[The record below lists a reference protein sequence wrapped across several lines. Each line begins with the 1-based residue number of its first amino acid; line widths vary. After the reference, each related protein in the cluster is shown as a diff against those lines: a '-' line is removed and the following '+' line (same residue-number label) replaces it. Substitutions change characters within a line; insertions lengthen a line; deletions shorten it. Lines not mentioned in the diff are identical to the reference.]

1 MNKIKLLL
9 FAILVLFIPTKVFA
23 EEVYKDNI
31 YDIVGEEKTNTVT
44 IYFFHQETCPHC
56 KKENI
61 FLDELQKKYKNDVI
75 IKRYEV
81 SKSKENSD
89 YLVKAKEKMD
99 VDTSGVPFTVM
110 GDKVYI
116 GYTDTIGTSIEKN
129 LKTYIDALKKGNQ
142 KEENK
147 KEEQDDKIIKIFGKE
162 INLSKASL
170 PIVAIVLGF
179 IDGFNPCA
187 MWVLLFLINML
198 FNMKDRKK
206 MWLLGFTFLF
216 TSAFVYFLAMLGI
229 SIVLSFTQT
238 IWIRRIIAVV
248 AIVGGIVNLRS
259 YVNTPKDGCAV
270 VDEKK
275 RKNYFSRIKKFTT
288 EQNLFLALI
297 GVVLLA
303 GSVNLVELAC
313 SAGWPMIFTT
323 ILDLN
328 NVSLLAKIIYMLIYI
343 VFYLID
349 DLVVFVL
356 AMITLKVT
364 GVTTKYN
371 RLNHLVGGI
380 IMIIIGLLLIFKPE
394 ILMLNF

>member
-9 FAILVLFIPTKVFA
+9 FAILVLFIPTLVFA

-61 FLDELQKKYKNDVI
+61 FLDELQGKYKDDVI

-81 SKSKENSD
+81 SKSQINSD
-89 YLVKAKEKMD
+89 YLVKAKEKMNVD
-99 VDTSGVPFTVM
+99 VSGVPFTVM

-116 GYTDTIGTSIEKN
+116 GYTDTIGSSIEKN
-129 LKTYIDALKKGNQ
+129 LKTYIDALKNGNK
-142 KEENK
+142 KEENQ

-162 INLSKASL
+162 MNLSKVSL

-238 IWIRRIIAVV
+238 IWIRRIIALV
-248 AIVGGIVNLRS
+248 AIIGGIVNLKS
-259 YVNTPKDGCAV
+259 FIETPKDGCTV

-288 EQNLFLALI
+288 EKNLFLALI

-328 NVSLLAKIIYMLIYI
+328 NVSLLTKIIYMIIYI
-343 VFYLID
+343 LFYLID

-371 RLNHLVGGI
+371 KFNHLVGGI

>member
-1 MNKIKLLL
+1 MNKFKVLLL
-9 FAILVLFIPTKVFA
+9 AILILFIPTIVHA
-23 EEVYKDNI
+23 ENTYKDNL
-31 YDIVGEEKTNTVT
+31 YDIVGVEKSDVVT
-44 IYFFHQETCPHC
+44 IYFFHQTTCPHC
-56 KKENI
+56 RKENL
-61 FLDELQKKYKNDVI
+61 FLDEIENSYKDKVI
-75 IKRYEV
+75 VRRYEV
-81 SKSKENSD
+81 TDKTNSD
-89 YLVKAKEKMD
+89 YLVKAKERMD
-99 VDTSGVPFTVM
+99 IDTSGVPFTVI
-110 GDKVYI
+110 GDKAYI
-116 GYTDTIGTSIEKN
+116 GYTESVGLSIENSLKN
-129 LKTYIDALKKGNQ
+129 YLSDS
-142 KEENK
+142 KEEE
-147 KEEQDDKIIKIFGKE
+147 KEEETHIVKIFGKE
-162 INLSKASL
+162 LNLEKISL
-170 PIVAIVLGF
+170 PVVAIVLGF

-206 MWLLGFTFLF
+206 MWILGFTFLF

-248 AIVGGIVNLRS
+248 AIVGGVINLKS
-259 YVNTPKDGCAV
+259 FVETPKDGCTV

-275 RKNYFSRIKKFTT
+275 RKNYFSRIKKFTA
-288 EQNLFLALI
+288 EENIFLALV
-297 GVVLLA
+297 GVIALA
-303 GSVNLVELAC
+303 ASVNLVELAC

-328 NVSLLAKIIYMLIYI
+328 NVSLLLKIVYMIIYIL
-343 VFYLID
+343 FYLID
-349 DLVVFVL
+349 DLVVFIL

-364 GVTTKYN
+364 GITTKYN

>member
-1 MNKIKLLL
+1 MKKFIVVLLAV
-9 FAILVLFIPTKVFA
+9 FSLFIPTIVKA
-23 EEVYKDNI
+23 ENTYKDNL
-31 YDIVGEEKTNTVT
+31 YDIVGSEESDTVT
-44 IYFFHQETCPHC
+44 IYFFHQTTCPHC
-56 KKENI
+56 RKENL
-61 FLDELQKKYKNDVI
+61 FLDELEKKYKDKLIVR
-75 IKRYEV
+75 RYEV
-81 SKSKENSD
+81 SDKTNSE
-89 YLVKAKEKMD
+89 YLIKAKERMD
-99 VDTSGVPFTVM
+99 IDTSGVPFTVV
-110 GDKVYI
+110 GDKAYI
-116 GYTDTIGTSIEKN
+116 GYTESVGNSIEKTVEN
-129 LKTYIDALKKGNQ
+129 YINPSNN
-142 KEENK
+142 KEE
-147 KEEQDDKIIKIFGKE
+147 KEETHIVKIFGKE
-162 INLSKASL
+162 IDLTKTSL
-170 PIVAIVLGF
+170 PFVAIVLGF

-206 MWLLGFTFLF
+206 MWILGFTFLF

-248 AIVGGIVNLRS
+248 AIVGGFINLKS
-259 YVNTPKDGCAV
+259 FVETPKDGCAV

-275 RKNYFSRIKKFTT
+275 RKNYFSRIKKFTA
-288 EQNLFLALI
+288 EENIFLALV
-297 GVVLLA
+297 GVIALA
-303 GSVNLVELAC
+303 ASVNLVELAC

-328 NVSLLAKIIYMLIYI
+328 NVSIISKIIYMLIYI
-343 VFYLID
+343 LFYLID

-356 AMITLKVT
+356 AMVTLKVT

>member
-1 MNKIKLLL
+1 MKRIKLLL
-9 FAILVLFIPTKVFA
+9 FAILVLFIPTIIHA
-23 EEVYKDNI
+23 ENTYKDNL
-31 YDIVGEEKTNTVT
+31 YDIVGTEKTDTVT
-44 IYFFHQETCPHC
+44 IYFFHQTTCPHC
-56 KKENI
+56 RKENL
-61 FLDELQKKYKNDVI
+61 FLDELEEEYKDKLIVR
-75 IKRYEV
+75 RYEV
-81 SKSKENSD
+81 SDNTNSE
-89 YLVKAKEKMD
+89 YLLKAKERMD
-99 VDTSGVPFTVM
+99 IDTSGVPFTVI
-110 GDKVYI
+110 GDKAYI
-116 GYTDTIGTSIEKN
+116 GYTESVGIAIEKSLN
-129 LKTYIDALKKGNQ
+129 NYLTPSSGEQ
-142 KEENK
+142 EE
-147 KEEQDDKIIKIFGKE
+147 DSHIIKVFGKE
-162 INLSKASL
+162 INLSKLSI
-170 PIVAIVLGF
+170 PVVAIVLGF

-198 FNMKDRKK
+198 FNMKNRKK

-248 AIVGGIVNLRS
+248 AIVGGIINLKS
-259 YVNTPKDGCAV
+259 FVETPKDGCTV

-275 RKNYFSRIKKFTT
+275 RKNYFSRIKKFTS
-288 EQNLFLALI
+288 EENIFLALI
-297 GVVLLA
+297 GVIALA
-303 GSVNLVELAC
+303 ASVNLVELAC

-328 NVSLLAKIIYMLIYI
+328 NVSIISKIIYMLIYI
-343 VFYLID
+343 LFYLID

-364 GVTTKYN
+364 GITTKYN
-371 RLNHLVGGI
+371 KFNHLVGGI